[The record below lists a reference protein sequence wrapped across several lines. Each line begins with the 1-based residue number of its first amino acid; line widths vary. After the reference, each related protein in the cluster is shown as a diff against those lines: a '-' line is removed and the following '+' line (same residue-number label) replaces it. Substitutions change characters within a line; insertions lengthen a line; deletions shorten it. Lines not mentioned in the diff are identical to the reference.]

1 MIGRISGR
9 IIERVQGHLL
19 VDLNGIG
26 YEVEVPWSTYARIL
40 DVDAITLHTHLVV
53 REDAHLLYGFLT
65 KTERSLFRALLKV
78 NRVGPKLALTILSG
92 IEVDALVACI
102 RTNDTKTLAGVPGVG
117 KKTAERMI
125 LDLRDGLKD
134 VAPGGKVVPINTP
147 AGNLA
152 DAESALVGLGF
163 KPQEAALALSRI
175 ENPKADVETL
185 IKQALKALA

>member
-40 DVDAITLHTHLVV
+40 DLEVITLHTHLVV

-92 IEVDALVACI
+92 IEVDALVNCI

-134 VAPGGKVVPINTP
+134 FAPGGKVVPINTP

-163 KPQEAALALSRI
+163 KPQEAALALARI
-175 ENPKADVETL
+175 ENPKADVESL